1 MYLIDFLI
9 IMKLNHSTMAVI
21 VPLLFLK
28 LLLAIA
34 TINISFCNG
43 SSYVGCME
51 SERVALLRFKQDLI
65 DPSSRLA
72 SWIGDEKDCCTWAGV
87 VCDNFT
93 GHVLMLHLRN
103 NPSQKSML
111 GGMIGPSLL
120 HLKHLTYLDLSFN
133 DFGGIQIPS
142 FLGSMVNLSC
152 LDLSSAGF
160 LGMIPHQLGNLTNL
174 QYLDLSQNYLGLY
187 SENLWWLSG
196 LSSLEH
202 LDLSN
207 ADLSRASDWLL
218 VMNTLPSLVLLRLS
232 GCRLPHFP
240 PLSVANFSSVATL
253 DLSNNQFQNS
263 LIPNWVFGL
272 HNLVSLDLR
281 NNNFSG
287 PIPDG
292 VQNLTSLRHL
302 YLSNNHFK
310 SSIPKWFHRFSL
322 LEQVSLNSNSLEGK
336 VSGAL
341 GNLTSINRL
350 YLSNNRLEGK
360 IPRSLGRLCNLK
372 SISLSGANLSQEMSE
387 IFDIFSGCVSDG
399 LQILVLRNCRIF
411 GPLTDKLG
419 QFKNLDTLDLS
430 DNFIS
435 GHVPLSLGELSTL
448 RVVDLSLN
456 RLNGTLSQ
464 IHFSNLTRL
473 LDFKASGNSLTFNVS
488 LDWFPPFQL
497 EVLGLKSC
505 DLGYQFPPWLHSQ
518 KHLTYLD
525 ISKTG
530 IVDTI
535 PTWVWKNLSQIN
547 YLNLSHN
554 HIYGEIPNLTEVSQ
568 LESLDLSSNNLSSHL
583 PLVSFNVYA
592 LDLSNNS
599 FSGSISHFLCDGINQ
614 LKGMRILKL
623 GENHFS
629 GEIPDCW
636 MNWQDLLVLNLGNNN
651 FTGNIP
657 ISLGMLSSLQ
667 SLNLRKNSLSGQIP
681 VSFQNCTKLVMLDI
695 GENEFVGNVPTWIGI
710 IFSSIMILN
719 LRSNKFRG
727 HLPNQFCGLTSLH
740 ILDLADNH
748 LSGSIPKCI
757 SNISSMVTANFSMGT
772 DIQYPSVS
780 TGNYVEDAILVL
792 KGKAVELNTILKLMR
807 LIDLS
812 KNNFSGEIPLE
823 IMNLRALV
831 SLDLS
836 CNSFTGRI
844 PTSIGALESILSI
857 DFSANQLYG
866 EIPPSISNLTFLSHL
881 NLSNNNLSGKIP
893 LSTQLQ
899 SFDPSSFTGNQL
911 CGSPLPNNCLVTAT
925 APHNESE
932 HDIEGNDDGNEDE
945 VNWFYVS
952 LALGFVV
959 GFWFV
964 MGPLFVS
971 RKWRYMYYHFLDRLG
986 NKIFWVLR
994 KSC

>member
-1 MYLIDFLI
+1 M
-9 IMKLNHSTMAVI
+9 SEVAA
-21 VPLLFLK
+21 LLFLK

-43 SSYVGCME
+43 SSYVACMG
-51 SERVALLRFKQDLI
+51 SEREALLRFKQDLI
-65 DPSSRLA
+65 DPSNRLA
-72 SWIGDEKDCCTWAGV
+72 SWIGDEEDCCTWAGV

-93 GHVLMLHLRN
+93 GHVRMLQLRN
-103 NPSQKSML
+103 NPSQISML
-111 GGMIGPSLL
+111 GGKISPSLL
-120 HLKHLTYLDLSFN
+120 NLKHLVYLDLSFN
-133 DFGGIQIPS
+133 DFGGIQIPP
-142 FLGSMVNLSC
+142 FLGSMVNLSY

-160 LGMIPHQLGNLTNL
+160 LGMIPHQLANLSNL
-174 QYLDLSQNYLGLY
+174 QYLDLSQKYLGLY
-187 SENLWWLSG
+187 AENLRWLSG

-207 ADLSRASDWLL
+207 VDLSRASDWLL

-232 GCRLPHFP
+232 GCRLSYFP
-240 PLSVANFSSVATL
+240 PLSVANFSSLATL
-253 DLSNNQFQNS
+253 DLSNNQFQSS
-263 LIPNWVFGL
+263 LEPNWIFGL

-281 NNNFSG
+281 NNSFGG

-302 YLSNNHFK
+302 YLSNNHFN
-310 SSIPKWFHRFSL
+310 SSVPKWFHRFSL

-372 SISLSGANLSQEMSE
+372 SISLSGVNLSQEMSE

-399 LQILVLRNCRIF
+399 LEILVLRNCRIF

-419 QFKNLDTLDLS
+419 QFRNLDTLDLS

-456 RLNGTLSQ
+456 RLNGTLTQ

-497 EVLGLKSC
+497 EVLGLQSC
-505 DLGYQFPPWLHSQ
+505 ELGNQFPPWLHSQ

-525 ISKTG
+525 ISNTG
-530 IVDTI
+530 IVGTI

-554 HIYGEIPNLTEVSQ
+554 YIHGEIPNLTDVSQ
-568 LESLDLSSNNLSSHL
+568 LESLDLSFNNLSGPL
-583 PLVSFNVYA
+583 PLVSFSVYA
-592 LDLSNNS
+592 LDLSSNS
-599 FSGSISHFLCDGINQ
+599 LSGSISHFLCDGINQ

-636 MNWQDLLVLNLGNNN
+636 MNWQDLLVLNLANNN

-695 GENEFVGNVPTWIGI
+695 GENQFVGNVPTWIGI
-710 IFSSIMILN
+710 RFSSLMILN

-727 HLPNQFCGLTSLH
+727 VLPNQLCGLTSLH
-740 ILDLADNH
+740 VLDLADNH

-757 SNISSMVTANFSMGT
+757 SNISSMVTANFSIGT

-780 TGNYVEDAILVL
+780 TGKYVEDALLVL
-792 KGKAVELNTILKLMR
+792 KGKAVEYNTILKLIR

-812 KNNFSGEIPLE
+812 KNKFSGEIPSE

-844 PTSIGALESILSI
+844 PKSIGALESILYI

-866 EIPPSISNLTFLSHL
+866 EIPQSISSLTFLSHL
-881 NLSNNNLSGKIP
+881 NLSNNKLSGKIP

-899 SFDPSSFTGNQL
+899 SFDPSSFTGNRL
-911 CGSPLPNNCLVTAT
+911 CGSPLPNNCFVA
-925 APHNESE
+925 APAPQNESE
-932 HDIEGNDDGNEDE
+932 DDIDGNDDGDEDE

-959 GFWFV
+959 GFWLV
-964 MGPLFVS
+964 MGPLLVS
-971 RKWRYMYYHFLDRLG
+971 RKWRYTYYHFLDRLG
-986 NKIFWVLR
+986 NKIFWVVR
-994 KSC
+994 KCW

>member
-1 MYLIDFLI
+1 M
-9 IMKLNHSTMAVI
+9 SEVVA
-21 VPLLFLK
+21 LLFLK

-43 SSYVGCME
+43 SSYVACMG
-51 SERVALLRFKQDLI
+51 SEREALLRFKQDLI
-65 DPSSRLA
+65 DPSNRLA
-72 SWIGDEKDCCTWAGV
+72 SWIGDEEDCCTWAGV

-93 GHVLMLHLRN
+93 GHVRMLQLRN
-103 NPSQKSML
+103 NPSQISML
-111 GGMIGPSLL
+111 GGKISPSLL
-120 HLKHLTYLDLSFN
+120 HLKHLVYLDLSFN
-133 DFGGIQIPS
+133 DFGGIQIPP
-142 FLGSMVNLSC
+142 FLGSMVNLSY

-160 LGMIPHQLGNLTNL
+160 LGMIPHQLANLSNL
-174 QYLDLSQNYLGLY
+174 Q
-187 SENLWWLSG
+187 
-196 LSSLEH
+196 H
-202 LDLSN
+202 LD
-207 ADLSRASDWLL
+207 
-218 VMNTLPSLVLLRLS
+218 
-232 GCRLPHFP
+232 F
-240 PLSVANFSSVATL
+240 
-253 DLSNNQFQNS
+253 
-263 LIPNWVFGL
+263 
-272 HNLVSLDLR
+272 SLDLR
-281 NNNFSG
+281 NNSFGG

-292 VQNLTSLRHL
+292 VQNLTSLRHI
-302 YLSNNHFK
+302 YLSNNHFN
-310 SSIPKWFHRFSL
+310 SSVPKWFRRLSL
-322 LEQVSLNSNSLEGK
+322 LEQVSLNSNTLEGK

-372 SISLSGANLSQEMSE
+372 SISLSGVNLSQEMSE

-399 LQILVLRNCRIF
+399 LEILVLRNCRIF

-419 QFKNLDTLDLS
+419 QFRNLDTLDLS

-488 LDWFPPFQL
+488 HDWFPPFQL
-497 EVLGLKSC
+497 EVLGLRSC

-525 ISKTG
+525 ISNTR

-554 HIYGEIPNLTEVSQ
+554 YIYGEIPNLTEVSQ
-568 LESLDLSSNNLSSHL
+568 LESLDLKHIF
-583 PLVSFNVYA
+583 PTVYA

-599 FSGSISHFLCDGINQ
+599 LSGSISHFVCDGINQ

-629 GEIPDCW
+629 GKIPDCW
-636 MNWQDLLVLNLGNNN
+636 MNWLDLLVLNLGNNN

-681 VSFQNCTKLVMLDI
+681 ASFQNCTKLVMLDI

-710 IFSSIMILN
+710 RFSSLMILN

-727 HLPNQFCGLTSLH
+727 VLPNQLCGLTSLH
-740 ILDLADNH
+740 VLDLADNH

-757 SNISSMVTANFSMGT
+757 SNISSMVTANFSIGT
-772 DIQYPSVS
+772 DVQYPSVS
-780 TGNYVEDAILVL
+780 TGKYVEDALLVL
-792 KGKAVELNTILKLMR
+792 KGKAVEYNTILKLMR

-812 KNNFSGEIPLE
+812 KNKFSGEIPSE

-844 PTSIGALESILSI
+844 PNSIGALESILSI

-866 EIPPSISNLTFLSHL
+866 EIPQSISSLTFLSRL

-899 SFDPSSFTGNQL
+899 SFDPSSFTGNRL
-911 CGSPLPNNCLVTAT
+911 CGSPLPNNCFVAAP

-932 HDIEGNDDGNEDE
+932 DDIDGNDDGDEDE

-971 RKWRYMYYHFLDRLG
+971 RKWRSMYYHFLARLG
-986 NKIFWVLR
+986 DKNFWVVR
-994 KSC
+994 KCW

>member
-1 MYLIDFLI
+1 M
-9 IMKLNHSTMAVI
+9 SEVVA
-21 VPLLFLK
+21 LLFLK

-43 SSYVGCME
+43 SSYVACMG
-51 SERVALLRFKQDLI
+51 SEREALLRFKQDLI
-65 DPSSRLA
+65 DPSNRLA
-72 SWIGDEKDCCTWAGV
+72 SWIGDEEDCCTWAGV

-93 GHVLMLHLRN
+93 GHVRMLQLRN
-103 NPSQKSML
+103 NPSQISML
-111 GGMIGPSLL
+111 GGKISPSLL
-120 HLKHLTYLDLSFN
+120 HLKHLVYLDLSFN
-133 DFGGIQIPS
+133 DFGGIQIPP
-142 FLGSMVNLSC
+142 FLGSMVNLSY

-160 LGMIPHQLGNLTNL
+160 LGMIPHQLANLSNL
-174 QYLDLSQNYLGLY
+174 QHLVTSKYLGLY
-187 SENLWWLSG
+187 AENLRWLSG

-207 ADLSRASDWLL
+207 VDLSRASDWLL

-232 GCRLPHFP
+232 GCRLSYFP
-240 PLSVANFSSVATL
+240 PLSVANFSSLAHL
-253 DLSNNQFQNS
+253 ISPNNQFQS
-263 LIPNWVFGL
+263 FLEPIGFFGL

-281 NNNFSG
+281 NKQFRRQ
-287 PIPDG
+287 IPDG

-302 YLSNNHFK
+302 YFVQPTILILPFPNG
-310 SSIPKWFHRFSL
+310 SI
-322 LEQVSLNSNSLEGK
+322 
-336 VSGAL
+336 
-341 GNLTSINRL
+341 
-350 YLSNNRLEGK
+350 
-360 IPRSLGRLCNLK
+360 
-372 SISLSGANLSQEMSE
+372 
-387 IFDIFSGCVSDG
+387 
-399 LQILVLRNCRIF
+399 
-411 GPLTDKLG
+411 
-419 QFKNLDTLDLS
+419 
-430 DNFIS
+430 
-435 GHVPLSLGELSTL
+435 GELSTL

-456 RLNGTLSQ
+456 RLNGTLTQ

-473 LDFKASGNSLTFNVS
+473 LDFKASG
-488 LDWFPPFQL
+488 
-497 EVLGLKSC
+497 
-505 DLGYQFPPWLHSQ
+505 
-518 KHLTYLD
+518 
-525 ISKTG
+525 
-530 IVDTI
+530 IVGTI

-554 HIYGEIPNLTEVSQ
+554 YIHGEIPNLTDVSQ
-568 LESLDLSSNNLSSHL
+568 LESLDLSFNNLSGPL
-583 PLVSFNVYA
+583 PLVSFSVYA
-592 LDLSNNS
+592 LDLSSNS
-599 FSGSISHFLCDGINQ
+599 LSGSISHFLCDGINQ

-636 MNWQDLLVLNLGNNN
+636 MNWQDLLVLNLANNN

-695 GENEFVGNVPTWIGI
+695 GENQFVGNVPTWIGI
-710 IFSSIMILN
+710 RFSSLMILN

-727 HLPNQFCGLTSLH
+727 VLPNQLCGLTSLH
-740 ILDLADNH
+740 VLDLADNH

-757 SNISSMVTANFSMGT
+757 SNISSMVTANFSIGT

-780 TGNYVEDAILVL
+780 TGKYIEDALLVL
-792 KGKAVELNTILKLMR
+792 KGKAVEYNTILKLIR

-812 KNNFSGEIPLE
+812 KNKFSGEIPSE

-844 PTSIGALESILSI
+844 PKSIGALESILSI

-866 EIPPSISNLTFLSHL
+866 EIPQSISSLTFLSHL
-881 NLSNNNLSGKIP
+881 NLSNNKLSGKIP

-899 SFDPSSFTGNQL
+899 SFDPSSFAGNRL
-911 CGSPLPNNCLVTAT
+911 CGSPLPNNCFVA
-925 APHNESE
+925 APAPQNESE
-932 HDIEGNDDGNEDE
+932 DDIDGNDDGDEDE

-959 GFWFV
+959 GFWLV
-964 MGPLFVS
+964 MGPLLVS
-971 RKWRYMYYHFLDRLG
+971 RKWRYRYYHFLDRLG
-986 NKIFWVLR
+986 NKIFWVVR
-994 KSC
+994 KCW